1 MSKTK
6 HKASSAA
13 TTPTSGKKYA
23 TSNRAVYKGVDKLPL
38 GKGPMPQQYAAR
50 AMRIKM
56 HASGVRK
63 HPIGEK
69 KAPPFKKLEKTGEVE

>member
-1 MSKTK
+1 
-6 HKASSAA
+6 
-13 TTPTSGKKYA
+13 
-23 TSNRAVYKGVDKLPL
+23 
-38 GKGPMPQQYAAR
+38 MPQQYAAR